1 MNGLTVAKS
10 SISAALWHTIVL
22 LACLL
27 LPSIAAAQVM
37 VPVTVR
43 ITELVQLNHD
53 QDPGLAGIGQ
63 SLGDF
68 YARVSI
74 NGTTI
79 GNISDRCNNPPA
91 DFPANN
97 VFDVPYVFFSETSPL
112 IDPSCRNVPWTFTV
126 DVPLDTLLFNPD
138 GIDVVI
144 RIFDDD
150 SGLGGDDDLTSTVT
164 LKVPFGGRWTGTKN
178 WPDNCDRPAVEGSGT
193 RVCWQIDVGQDSDGD
208 GLLDEWEINGVTI
221 DGVFINLPQMGANP
235 NHKDLFVELDWRAG
249 FPPQRA
255 EILKLKEAF
264 ASAPVDAGGIPN
276 PDGLPGITLHVDT
289 GALTENGQLVGD
301 NLGGG
306 NELAANFFVC
316 SLSNDAS
323 AFYPAKRANFSPARA
338 LIFRYGITSTRCCM
352 FGPNVGL
359 PCTEDVQCGPNALC
373 QPFGGQAEIGG
384 NDFVVW
390 NTVFQGDTLLH
401 ELGHTLNL
409 HHGGAVDNNCKPN
422 YVSSMNYDHQG
433 GIQRLDG
440 TSVIDFAP
448 PRQPNGARGT
458 APLPPLVENALSESL
473 VLDPADSQ
481 TMLVYTDAAG
491 RKRQSLVGAPV
502 DWNGDGSLAAGTVAV
517 NIDTK
522 DVTTGRPQSCENTDV
537 GAAQLT
543 GHDDWLHVSL
553 PFLQFGDSDDGP
565 VNPVT
570 DPERTDEQILQHR
583 RTLNSTDLSAS
594 ATGPA
599 GPYEAGTQVAL
610 SYTLQATNLG
620 INPALPAR
628 LRNTP
633 PPSAQ
638 LLSHDAGCVADA
650 AGTLTCDLV
659 GFLPGNTATK
669 TLSVLA
675 TARCQGGLPTPIVNQ
690 ARIDNAAQFA
700 GPDPQPANNVA
711 SVSTAVVDTT
721 APNLVLSAN
730 PSVLWP
736 PDHKLVPVTI
746 TVTTTD
752 VCDSNPTIR
761 LVSITSNEGTNA
773 PGSGSTSPDIQGAT
787 FGTDDRQFELRAE
800 RSGGGTGRI
809 YTITYEAQDK
819 SGNKATRSVTV
830 TVPKNQGAP

>member
-1 MNGLTVAKS
+1 MNRSTAATT
-10 SISAALWHTIVL
+10 SISVAFWRAIAL

-27 LPSIAAAQVM
+27 LPSTAAAQVM
-37 VPVTVR
+37 VPVVVR

-53 QDPGLAGIGQ
+53 QDPGAFGIGQ

-68 YARVSI
+68 YAKVSI
-74 NGTTI
+74 NGTTLD
-79 GNISDRCNNPPA
+79 NFPDRCDNPPA

-97 VFDVPYVFFSETSPL
+97 VFDVPYVFFSETGPFVDS
-112 IDPSCRNVPWTFTV
+112 SCRNVPWTFTV
-126 DVPLDTLLFNPD
+126 DVPLETLLFNPD

-144 RIFDDD
+144 RILDDD
-150 SGLGGDDDLTSTVT
+150 SGLGGDDDLTATVT

-178 WPDNCDRPAVEGSGT
+178 WPDNCFREAVEGSGT
-193 RVCWQIDVGQDSDGD
+193 RVCWQIEVGKDSDGD
-208 GLLDEWEINGVTI
+208 GLLDDWETNGVVV
-221 DGVFINLPQMGANP
+221 DGVFIDLPGMGANP

-264 ASAPVDAGGIPN
+264 AAAPVDAGGIPN

-289 GALTENGQLVGD
+289 GPLTEGGLLVGD

-306 NELAANFFVC
+306 NQLSAAFHVC
-316 SLSNDAS
+316 SLSNDAT
-323 AFYPAKRANFSPARA
+323 AFYPAKRANFSAARA

-352 FGPNVGL
+352 FGPAVGQ
-359 PCTEDVQCGPNALC
+359 PCDSDAQCPSALC
-373 QPFGGQAEIGG
+373 QPAGGQAELGG

-390 NTVFQGDTLLH
+390 NTVFQGDSLLH

-409 HHGGAVDNNCKPN
+409 RHGGASDNNCKPN

-440 TSVIDFAP
+440 TSVLDFAP

-458 APLPPLVENALSESL
+458 APLPSLVENALSESL
-473 VLDPADSQ
+473 VLDPADPQ
-481 TMLVYTDAAG
+481 TFLVYTDAMG
-491 RKRQSLVGAPV
+491 RKRQSRVGAPV
-502 DWNGDGSLAAGTVAV
+502 DWNGDGAIAAGTVAV

-522 DVTTGRPQSCENTDV
+522 DATTGLPKLCENSDI
-537 GAAQLT
+537 GAAALE
-543 GHDDWLHVSL
+543 GHDDWLNVSL
-553 PFLQFGDSDDGP
+553 PFVQFGNSEDGP

-570 DPERTDEQILQHR
+570 DPEPTDEQILQHR
-583 RTLNSTDLSAS
+583 RTLNSTDLSVS

-610 SYTLQATNLG
+610 NYTLQAANHG

-638 LLSHDAGCVADA
+638 LLSHDPGCVVDA
-650 AGTLTCDLV
+650 AGQLTCDLV
-659 GFLPGNTATK
+659 GFLPGNTATRA
-669 TLSVLA
+669 LSVLA

-690 ARIDNAAQFA
+690 ARVDNAAQFA
-700 GPDPQPANNVA
+700 GPDPQPGNNVA
-711 SVSTAVVDTT
+711 IVATAVVDTT
-721 APNLVLSAN
+721 PPALVLSAT
-730 PSVLWP
+730 PALLWP
-736 PDHKLVPVTI
+736 PNHQFVPVTI
-746 TVTTTD
+746 TVTSTD
-752 VCDSNPTIR
+752 VCDSNPAIR
-761 LVSITSNEGTNA
+761 LVSITSNEAADA
-773 PGSGSTSPDIQGAT
+773 PGSGNTSPDVRGAT

-800 RSGGGTGRI
+800 RSGRGTGRI
-809 YTITYEAQDK
+809 YTITYEAEDR
-819 SGNKATRSVTV
+819 SGNKTTRSVTV
-830 TVPKNQGAP
+830 TVPKSQGNP